1 MLSKFASLFRGKFG
15 FKNQVSFQNSSSF
28 HSTTLG
34 WILSFIIYFILP
46 QCYSGEVINS
56 LLQMK
61 KLKLEGPHY
70 LPKIEELINGQRRT
84 DLSPLA
90 LCNTLAQPQFLF
102 ASKQSGRVFARPFIW
117 DKISSAKTGAR
128 QSLCFLNM
136 YSASPLLS
144 LPQDL
149 FYSKN

>member
-15 FKNQVSFQNSSSF
+15 FKNQVSFQKSSSF

-34 WILSFIIYFILP
+34 WILSFIILCTLP

-70 LPKIEELINGQRRT
+70 LPKMEEVINGQRRP

-90 LCNTLAQPQFLF
+90 FCNTLSQPQFLF
-102 ASKQSGRVFARPFIW
+102 ASKPSGRVFARPFTW
-117 DKISSAKTGAR
+117 DNIPSAQTGAQ
-128 QSLCFLNM
+128 QSLCFVNM
-136 YSASPLLS
+136 YPASPLS
-144 LPQDL
+144 MPHDL